1 MDNLEHANQR
11 DRIVIIGM
19 ACRYPGA
26 NDYKEYWDNLVNG
39 KNLIKEIPRMRW
51 DTSRYYNENI
61 NTPNTS
67 MSKWCGIVDEIET
80 FDYKFFSISEREA
93 KNMDPQQ
100 RLLLQETWHC
110 IEDSAVLL
118 KELQEKTTAVYVGT
132 MAVDYRQ
139 EAVRE
144 GISTDSFACLG
155 NYENML
161 ANRISYIYNL
171 HGKSVSINAAW
182 FTVSSLS
189 FAKTG
194 V

>member
-93 KNMDPQQ
+93 KNHGSSTKIVITGDMALH
-100 RLLLQETWHC
+100 RGFCCLTKRVARKN
-110 IEDSAVLL
+110 DS
-118 KELQEKTTAVYVGT
+118 
-132 MAVDYRQ
+132 
-139 EAVRE
+139 
-144 GISTDSFACLG
+144 CLCWNDG
-155 NYENML
+155 CGL
-161 ANRISYIYNL
+161 
-171 HGKSVSINAAW
+171 
-182 FTVSSLS
+182 SSRS
-189 FAKTG
+189 SQG
-194 V
+194 RN

>member
-118 KELQEKTTAVYVGT
+118 KELQEK
-132 MAVDYRQ
+132 RQ
-139 EAVRE
+139 L
-144 GISTDSFACLG
+144 S
-155 NYENML
+155 ML
-161 ANRISYIYNL
+161 ERWLWTIVKKQSGKELVQIVLLVSAIMRICWQIESHTYTICMER
-171 HGKSVSINAAW
+171 V
-182 FTVSSLS
+182 FQ
-189 FAKTG
+189 
-194 V
+194 